1 MRFCFFFFKQ
11 KTAYEMRISDWSSD
25 VCSSDLYGRA
35 GNDTLTGGLG
45 NDTLSGDGGNDTFVF
60 NAGDGQDV
68 ITEWGDSGG
77 GDSGTDVLELGAG
90 ILPADVT
97 VAQANGGGDL
107 VLSIAGGTDSIRTN
121 YTINYSHQ
129 QI

>member
-1 MRFCFFFFKQ
+1 MARSMRANSGNDTFYGGYDSE
-11 KTAYEMRISDWSSD
+11 AVAGGAGNDR
-25 VCSSDLYGRA
+25 LYGRA

-90 ILPADVT
+90 ILPAD
-97 VAQANGGGDL
+97 
-107 VLSIAGGTDSIRTN
+107 GTRSEEHTCTPGTN
-121 YTINYSHQ
+121 
-129 QI
+129 

>member
-1 MRFCFFFFKQ
+1 
-11 KTAYEMRISDWSSD
+11 MRISDWSSD
-25 VCSSDLYGRA
+25 VCSSDL
-35 GNDTLTGGLG
+35 
-45 NDTLSGDGGNDTFVF
+45 TLSGDGGNDTYVF

-90 ILPADVT
+90 ISPADITVT
-97 VAQANGGGDL
+97 QANGGNDL
-107 VLSIAGGTDSIRTN
+107 VLSIAGGTDSIRLN

-129 QI
+129 RIEPEIGRA

>member
-68 ITEWGDSGG
+68 ITEWGNSGG

-97 VAQANGGGDL
+97 VAQANGGGRSEEHTSEL
-107 VLSIAGGTDSIRTN
+107 QSLMRNSYAVFCLKKK
-121 YTINYSHQ
+121 
-129 QI
+129 